1 MANECVLHLIIHII
15 AVGLYLRFT
24 RVYMLHINSVCTES
38 VSYSLAMEDS
48 FVALMNDTLVTSQ
61 AGGCAECASTDTTG
75 KLWR

>member
-1 MANECVLHLIIHII
+1 
-15 AVGLYLRFT
+15 
-24 RVYMLHINSVCTES
+24 MLPINSVCTES